1 MLASGCVPH
10 VNPFAEVTMRDRP
23 QAPAHLYFLL
33 QPDVAAVLTPNNY
46 AFSQMCVAIQADIDD
61 DFSVADA
68 DLEGH

>member
-1 MLASGCVPH
+1 
-10 VNPFAEVTMRDRP
+10 MRDRP

-46 AFSQMCVAIQADIDD
+46 AFSQMCVAIQTDIDD